1 MVLIFG
7 PDLAHNF
14 AVQQFLIGRAFM
26 IPVSFTKLG
35 FLAIAATGSLAF
47 GQTKVAEK
55 KGWSVWETNT
65 NGIETCTLQSVNKI
79 LFRAE
84 DFYFELSKL
93 KNKASSPVEVMMR
106 IQKNKKEST
115 ALVIQIPSTNSQIG
129 FADLSGTRES
139 YWGVAKNLSALIKT
153 FSDNQAEI
161 LMIAKGGKKEIE
173 FSMSGVGFKEML
185 TELENRCNGGQ
196 SIVRSSFESEFFA
209 NVSPQVEPTH
219 LNPTQTTQLR
229 ANYLAAYA
237 IHTQIQETKAQLN
250 QVLAKYQGMIDELN
264 VNRAEFNQITT
275 KDLVASQKTLAEAQ
289 KLQID
294 MKAEIVRLDQLIPSL
309 SAKVNASELAYNKSK
324 ATLAPLE
331 PEFNRLTSALSDAQ
345 SILSNALSRLSQIDS
360 RTQDLDRAISA
371 MDNEARNLEQSLP
384 WKRQELDRTSI
395 NFRNAESARMQ
406 YNVSWERDRT
416 LRSHPEYSQL
426 ISQRDMMAPRI
437 SQAQSEARQL
447 EFERSRIAQ
456 AVEQCHAG
464 GGLIPGQTGLTPPS
478 PIATEPP
485 PELPTQDTP
494 PSPLV
499 EDCTAKEQALSVAD
513 QMLAQKRTEVDQLVG
528 RQQEV
533 LNRISMIEN
542 QVNNEI
548 NHIYRQLVDNEDRA
562 RRELGRAQDDFN
574 MTQNRLS
581 QLRGSDI
588 PRAVS
593 ERNQLSN
600 ERPSVVSRI
609 QNGQADV
616 ARLTNDLNKFK
627 SANQWDT
634 KVADLRQKESV
645 LSSDRSNLAD
655 ANRDKSTAQSRLAS
669 GIDTEAKM
677 KTRIAELT
685 ARVDVLNKRAAE
697 LNLGL
702 KNLPAERAPFDAKIN
717 SLQTDLDVKKQNFL
731 ANL

>member
-1 MVLIFG
+1 
-7 PDLAHNF
+7 
-14 AVQQFLIGRAFM
+14 M

-55 KGWSVWETNT
+55 KGWSVWETNA
-65 NGIETCTLQSVNKI
+65 NGTETCTLQSVNKI

-84 DFYFELSKL
+84 DFYFELSKV
-93 KNKASSPVEVMMR
+93 KNKANSPVEVMMR

-129 FADLSGTRES
+129 FADLSGTKES
-139 YWGVAKNLSALIKT
+139 YWGVAKNLSALIKS
-153 FSDNQAEI
+153 FADNQSEI
-161 LMIAKGGKKEIE
+161 PMVAKGGKKEIE
-173 FSMSGVGFKEML
+173 FTMSGIGFKEML
-185 TELENRCNGGQ
+185 AELENRCNGGQ
-196 SIVRSSFESEFFA
+196 PVVRQSFEDEFFV

-219 LNPTQTTQLR
+219 LNPTQTSTLR
-229 ANYLAAYA
+229 THYLAAYA

-264 VNRAEFNQITT
+264 ANRAEFNQITT

-294 MKAEIVRLDQLIPSL
+294 MNAEIIRLDKLIPTL
-309 SAKVNASELAYNKSK
+309 IAKVSASEIAYNKSK
-324 ATLAPLE
+324 TTLAPLE
-331 PEFNRLTSALSDAQ
+331 PEFNRLTSALSEAQ
-345 SILSNALSRLSQIDS
+345 SILSDSLSRLSQIDS
-360 RTQDLDRAISA
+360 RVQDLDRAISA
-371 MDNEARNLEQSLP
+371 MDSEARNLEQSLQ
-384 WKRQELDRTSI
+384 WKRQELDRSSV

-406 YNVSWERDRT
+406 YNVSWERDRA

-437 SQAQSEARQL
+437 SQAQAEARQL

-464 GGLIPGQTGLTPPS
+464 GGFLVPGQTGLTPPS

-494 PSPLV
+494 PSPLI

-533 LNRISMIEN
+533 MSRISMIEN

-548 NHIYRQLVDNEDRA
+548 NHIYRQLADNEDRA
-562 RRELGRAQDDFN
+562 RRELSRAQDDFN
-574 MTQNRLS
+574 MTQNRIS
-581 QLRGSDI
+581 QLRGSEI

-593 ERNQLSN
+593 ERNQLTN

-627 SANQWDT
+627 VANQWDA
-634 KVADLRQKESV
+634 KVADLRQKESQ

-655 ANRDKSTAQSRLAS
+655 ANRDKSIAQSRLAS

-677 KTRIAELT
+677 KKRIAELT

-697 LNLGL
+697 LNVGL

-717 SLQTDLDVKKQNFL
+717 SLQSELDARKQNFQ